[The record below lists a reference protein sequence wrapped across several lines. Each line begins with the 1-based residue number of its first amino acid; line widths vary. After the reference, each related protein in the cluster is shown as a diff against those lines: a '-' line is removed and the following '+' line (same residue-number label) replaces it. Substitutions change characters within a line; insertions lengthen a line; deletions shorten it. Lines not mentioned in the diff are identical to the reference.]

1 MTTAGMRGLF
11 RLAMAADARTQ
22 VDRWLGAQAGDVGA
36 IARTWLICLRRRG
49 DDVRVVM
56 HDGCPTACV
65 DGAAFAYVGTFT
77 SHVTVGFFQGA
88 ALPDPTGLL
97 KGSGKYMRHVTLAPE
112 RALDRA
118 AIEALI
124 TAAYEDVLVRL
135 ESESATSR

>member
-1 MTTAGMRGLF
+1 MRGLF
-11 RLAMAADARTQ
+11 RLAATADASSQ
-22 VDRWLGAQAGDVGA
+22 VEQWLGTQTGDVGT

-65 DGAAFAYVGTFT
+65 DGAAFAYVGSFAA
-77 SHVTVGFFQGA
+77 HITVGFFHGA
-88 ALPDPTGLL
+88 ALPDPAGLL
-97 KGSGKYMRHVTLAPE
+97 RGAGKYMRHVKIVPG

-124 TAAYEDVLVRL
+124 TAAYDDVRTRL
-135 ESESATSR
+135 ETESATCR